1 MKLKKIILIAGKA
14 CAGKD
19 TLVKALMEELNLPM
33 ALSFT
38 TRPKRT
44 GETQGVEYD
53 FIDENSFWDLWGY
66 NMLAEHTSYEVAN
79 GDTWYYGLTK
89 EELEKDDY
97 VLAIVNPDG
106 VRQIKKIYKDKVH
119 VILVTADDKQRI
131 YRYLERDN
139 SNNVA
144 ECCRRFL
151 SDEKDFAEMEY
162 NYLVENNNFE
172 DAYEKLKRHLINLK
186 GNVLLEEVKNDFASN
201 PSKYIGDGNA

>member
-1 MKLKKIILIAGKA
+1 MKKIILIAGKA

-19 TLVKALMEELNLPM
+19 TLVKALMKEIDLPM

-44 GETQGVEYD
+44 GETQGVEYN

-66 NMLAEHTSYEVAN
+66 NMLAEHTSYQVAN

-89 EELEKDDY
+89 EELEKDDF

-106 VRQIKKIYKDKVH
+106 VEQIKKIYGDKVH
-119 VILVTADDKQRI
+119 VILITADDKQRI
-131 YRYLERDN
+131 YRYLERDK
-139 SNNVA
+139 NNNIA

-151 SDEKDFAEMEY
+151 ADEKDFFNMEY
-162 NYLVENNNFE
+162 NYLVENNDFE
-172 DAYEKLKRHLINLK
+172 DAFKKLKNHLTNLI
-186 GNVLLEEVKNDFASN
+186 GNVLLEEMRNDFAGN
-201 PSKYIGDGNA
+201 PSKYIGGRSA

>member
-1 MKLKKIILIAGKA
+1 MKKIILIAGKA

-19 TLVKALMEELNLPM
+19 TLVKAIMKEMDLPM

-53 FIDENSFWDLWGY
+53 FIDKDAFWDLYGY
-66 NMLAEHTSYEVAN
+66 NMLAEYTSYEVAN
-79 GDTWYYGLTK
+79 GDTWYYGLTR

-106 VRQIKKIYKDKVH
+106 VRQIKEIYGDKVH
-119 VILVTADDKQRI
+119 VILITADDKERI

-139 SNNVA
+139 GNNVA
-144 ECCRRFL
+144 ECCRRYL
-151 SDEKDFAEMEY
+151 ADEKDFSEMKY
-162 NYLVENNNFE
+162 DCLIENNNFE
-172 DAYEKLKRHLINLK
+172 DALEQLKSNLRIVM
-186 GNVLLEEVKNDFASN
+186 GNDLLEEMRNDFAGN
-201 PSKYIGDGNA
+201 PEKYLGGRSA